1 MTARAVVVTGMG
13 MVTAVGLDRDSSWEA
28 MVAGRGGVAP
38 LQGFAD
44 LTDYKT
50 NFAAQV
56 KGFDAETI
64 MDPKDARKADRF
76 VHLAMA
82 AAVQAVEQAGL
93 SDAAAS
99 WSIAD
104 SFRAGVIIGSGI
116 GGMAT
121 FEEQHSKLVARGP
134 RAVSPL
140 FIPMMISDMAAGLV
154 SIRFGFRGANYCTVS
169 ACASGGHA
177 IGAAF
182 DQIRLGK
189 ADVMIC
195 GGSEAAVCAMSISG
209 FANMKA
215 LSSRNDEPHRAS
227 RPFDRDRDGFVL
239 GEGAGILILESE
251 EHALAR
257 GAKIYG
263 QVCGYG
269 MTADAYHM
277 TQPDNEGTG
286 AIGSMTQAL
295 QDAGLRPEQIGYIN
309 AHGTST
315 HFNDMV
321 ETRAIKSVFGDH
333 AKKLKIS
340 STKSMIGHLLGAAG
354 GVEAVVT
361 ILAMHEGI
369 LPPTV
374 NLENPDPECDLDYCA
389 QTAVKQDVEFALSN
403 SFGFGGHNVTL
414 CLGARR

>member
-1 MTARAVVVTGMG
+1 MAARSVVVTGMG
-13 MVTAVGLDRDSSWEA
+13 MVTAVGLDRESSWAA
-28 MVAGRGGVAP
+28 MVAGQGGVAP
-38 LQGFAD
+38 LMGIEGDF
-44 LTDYKT
+44 KT
-50 NFAAQV
+50 TFAAQV
-56 KGFDAETI
+56 KGLDPEQV
-64 MDPKDARKADRF
+64 MDPKEARKADRF

-82 AAVQAVEQAGL
+82 AAGQAMAQAGL
-93 SDAAAS
+93 DAAPGDA
-99 WSIAD
+99 
-104 SFRAGVIIGSGI
+104 FRAGVIIGSGI
-116 GGMAT
+116 GGMLT

-154 SIRFGFRGANYCTVS
+154 SIRYGFRGANYCTVS

-189 ADVMIC
+189 ADVMLC
-195 GGSEAAVCAMSISG
+195 GGAEAAVSPMALSG

-239 GEGAGILILESE
+239 GEGAGLLVLEE
-251 EHALAR
+251 EGHARAR
-257 GAKIYG
+257 GATILG
-263 QVCGYG
+263 RVLGYG

-277 TQPDNEGTG
+277 TQPDNEGVG
-286 AIGSMTQAL
+286 AIGSMKAAL
-295 QDAGLRPEQIGYIN
+295 QDAGLRPEQVGYIN

-333 AKKLKIS
+333 AGRLKIS

-361 ILAMHEGI
+361 LLAMREGV
-369 LPPTV
+369 LPPTI
-374 NLENPDPECDLDYCA
+374 NLDNPDPECDLDYCPNV
-389 QTAVKQDVEFALSN
+389 AVKQSVEHALSN

-414 CLGARR
+414 CLGAGR

>member
-1 MTARAVVVTGMG
+1 MG
-13 MVTAVGLDRDSSWEA
+13 MVTAVGLDRESSWAA
-28 MVAGRGGVAP
+28 MLAGQGGVAP
-38 LQGFAD
+38 LVGIEGDF
-44 LTDYKT
+44 KT
-50 NFAAQV
+50 TFAAQV
-56 KGFDAETI
+56 KGLDPEQV
-64 MDPKDARKADRF
+64 MDPKEARKADRF

-82 AAVQAVEQAGL
+82 AAGQAMQQAGL
-93 SDAAAS
+93 DGPPGDA
-99 WSIAD
+99 
-104 SFRAGVIIGSGI
+104 FRAGVIIGSGI
-116 GGMAT
+116 GGMIT

-140 FIPMMISDMAAGLV
+140 FIPMMIGDMAAGLV
-154 SIRFGFRGANYCTVS
+154 SIRYGFRGANYCTVS

-177 IGAAF
+177 IGAAL

-195 GGSEAAVCAMSISG
+195 GGAEAAVSPMALSG

-239 GEGAGILILESE
+239 GEGAGILVLEE
-251 EHALAR
+251 EGHARAR
-257 GAKIYG
+257 GATIHG
-263 QVCGYG
+263 RVLGYG
-269 MTADAYHM
+269 MTGDAYHM
-277 TQPDNEGTG
+277 TQPDNDGIG
-286 AIGSMTQAL
+286 AIGSMKAAL
-295 QDAGLRPEQIGYIN
+295 QDAGLAPEQVGYIN

-321 ETRAIKSVFGDH
+321 ETRAIKSVFGGH
-333 AKKLKIS
+333 AKRLKIS

-361 ILAMHEGI
+361 VLALREGV
-369 LPPTV
+369 LPPTI
-374 NLENPDPECDLDYCA
+374 NLENPDPECDLDYCPNS
-389 QTAVKQDVEFALSN
+389 AVKQQVEFALSN

-414 CLGARR
+414 CLGAGR